1 MKKGPEKKKVKR
13 SSACAALC
21 GILLA
26 AVLAGTG
33 CSQAQTTPADQN
45 RAGETAASGKTA
57 AGIAAE
63 TASTGKTAGE
73 TAAET
78 AASGETASETAAI
91 GETAGEEFS
100 KPGEEKDYKGL
111 IVIDP
116 GHQQYGNPDQEPV
129 GPGASETKAKVS
141 GGTFRSIS

>member
-45 RAGETAASGKTA
+45 RAGKTAASGKTA

-78 AASGETASETAAI
+78 AATGETASETAAI

-100 KPGEEKDYKGL
+100 KPGEEKDYKGVADKSQGEL
-111 IVIDP
+111 WDQRGGFGSSGVSADS
-116 GHQQYGNPDQEPV
+116 GNQ
-129 GPGASETKAKVS
+129 SETA
-141 GGTFRSIS
+141 G